1 MDSASKTLVDIAI
14 VARQLSD
21 TLVKYAGHKTVE
33 TFQLEKIV
41 VASGAI
47 LKTLNQDFLPGSGT
61 VDDRLSDWLDS
72 EEPKTCLDILNRMET
87 LLGPKLNPGYRV
99 NRLFQSSRSVHT
111 KDRSHEALRHFWKH
125 EGYFHFLLSTD
136 IW

>member
-1 MDSASKTLVDIAI
+1 MDSTTKTLVDIAI
-14 VARQLSD
+14 VSRRLSD
-21 TLVKYAGHKTVE
+21 TLVKYAGRKTVE
-33 TFQLEKIV
+33 TFPLEKIV

-47 LKTLNQDFLPGSGT
+47 LETLNKALFPGSGT
-61 VDDRLSDWLDS
+61 VDDRLLDWLDS
-72 EEPKTCLDILNRMET
+72 EEHKTCLDILNRMDT
-87 LLGPKLNPGYRV
+87 LLGPKLDPGHGV
-99 NRLFQSSRSVHT
+99 NRLFPSSRFLHT